1 MASNDEGRQFAIK
14 LHRLGRTCFRKV
26 SEKRDYQRKGHA
38 ANKAASWIYLSRLA
52 AVREFAF
59 MKLLFERHLLP
70 IPEPIDYNRHCIV
83 MELIDG
89 RLLNHISRS
98 ELVEDAEDGA
108 EEGGGKEIIETLYEK
123 LMAIIIKLANEFGV
137 VHGDYNEFNILLRN
151 NATHDPVVID
161 FPQMISVSHELAQIY
176 FDRDVACIAD
186 FFVKRFNFESDFAPA
201 FETLAIT
208 GMRTLVVLKILTNNY
223 HFFRTNR
230 QRTEA
235 ARRFAR

>member
-70 IPEPIDYNRHCIV
+70 IPEPVDYNRHCIV

-89 RLLNHISRS
+89 RLLNHISR
-98 ELVEDAEDGA
+98 EDLVGEAEEDART
-108 EEGGGKEIIETLYEK
+108 IIETLYEK
-123 LMAIIIKLANEFGV
+123 LMSIIMKLANEFGV

-151 NATHDPVVID
+151 TATRDPVVID
-161 FPQMISVSHELAQIY
+161 FPQMISVSHELGQMY

-186 FFVKRFNFESDFAPA
+186 FFVKRFSFESDFAPA
-201 FETLAIT
+201 FETLEIAGKKSFVI
-208 GMRTLVVLKILTNNY
+208 LKSI
-223 HFFRTNR
+223 
-230 QRTEA
+230 
-235 ARRFAR
+235 